1 MNNCSGKTLVILFLI
16 MSAFALASCGS
27 VRSTEEKA
35 AISYHFADREEAI
48 ECYLASGY
56 LDRRTSGDI
65 QFTLQDKNGTVEQ
78 MKDFVISQ
86 MIEFSEEE
94 KAELKEVLSEMNE
107 RLIKRGFNLPDVGE
121 ITFARTTMK
130 EESGGSAYTLG
141 TCIFL
146 GDKVFEYLHT
156 ETEYGE
162 NLGKILMWHE
172 LFHVLTRNNPDFRRD
187 MYSIIHFTVAD
198 HDFEIPPVVLER
210 LYTNPDVN
218 HYDSYASFLINGEYI
233 DCFFVTIIK
242 KPSEQK
248 GKNLFE
254 NSEPVLVPIGGENT
268 YYSLNDAENLIDVV
282 GENTDYLNDPE
293 ECMADNFAFT
303 LYYDLVEDFMTPEII
318 YAIAD
323 YLSQPV
329 AKVNKK

>member
-1 MNNCSGKTLVILFLI
+1 MKNCSGKTLFILFLI
-16 MSAFALASCGS
+16 MSAFVLASCGT

-48 ECYLASGY
+48 ECYLASGF

-130 EESGGSAYTLG
+130 EESGASAYTLG

-146 GDKVFEYLHT
+146 GDNVFEYLHT
-156 ETEYGE
+156 ETEDGE
-162 NLGKILMWHE
+162 NLGIILMWHE

-218 HYDSYASFLINGEYI
+218 HYDSYASFRINGEDI
-233 DCFFVTIIK
+233 DCFMVAVLT
-242 KPSEQK
+242 KP
-248 GKNLFE
+248 FE
-254 NSEPVLVPIGGENT
+254 EIGDSIFDYSEPVLVPIDGRNI
-268 YYSLNDAENLIDVV
+268 YYSMDDAENFWEVM
-282 GENTDYLNDPE
+282 GENTDYVDDPE

-303 LYYDLVEDFMTPEII
+303 LYYDLVDDVMTPEII

-329 AKVNKK
+329 AKDNKK